1 MDSYPALITTIF
13 DSMMKHIEL
22 KVVVG
27 VFTSLSTF
35 LLPMASW
42 QAMLALLVLITFDFV
57 LGVASA
63 KKSGCPITGR
73 KMSKTPLK
81 IGVYGVLVSSAHL
94 TNLAI
99 DIPIDWFSVQTAMLG
114 FLAATELV
122 SILENAGRLGFA
134 VPKKLLNQ
142 LNEFRGKD
150 EPVMESTS
158 GCK

>member
-1 MDSYPALITTIF
+1 MDSYPALITAIF

-22 KVVVG
+22 KVVAGMVTT
-27 VFTSLSTF
+27 FSTF

-42 QAMLALLVLITFDFV
+42 QAMLALLTLITFDFII
-57 LGVASA
+57 GVASA

-99 DIPIDWFSVQTAMLG
+99 DVPIEWFSIQTAMIG

-122 SILENAGRLGFA
+122 SILENSGKLGFA
-134 VPKKLLNQ
+134 VPQRLLNQ
-142 LNEFRGKD
+142 LNQFRGKD
-150 EPVMESTS
+150 IEAAS
-158 GCK
+158 GECK